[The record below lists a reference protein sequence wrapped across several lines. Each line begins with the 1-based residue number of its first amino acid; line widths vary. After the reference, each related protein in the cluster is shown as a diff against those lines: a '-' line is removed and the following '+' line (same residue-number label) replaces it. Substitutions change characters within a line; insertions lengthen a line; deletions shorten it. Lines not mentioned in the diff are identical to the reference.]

1 MPKKLYNEKFKK
13 SLVYLYHY
21 GTPKYT
27 LCNDFGVSIAS
38 LTRWIKF
45 YNTEN
50 IDLNEATNILQMYE
64 LKKQKSVLEA
74 EISALSEAITIF
86 NMETSSVEN

>member
-1 MPKKLYNEKFKK
+1 MKNSKK
-13 SLVYLYHY
+13 SLVYLYHK
-21 GTPKYT
+21 GTSKHT

-64 LKKQKSVLEA
+64 LKKQKKGTRGRNFCFIRSYLD
-74 EISALSEAITIF
+74 F
-86 NMETSSVEN
+86 

>member
-1 MPKKLYNEKFKK
+1 
-13 SLVYLYHY
+13 
-21 GTPKYT
+21 
-27 LCNDFGVSIAS
+27 
-38 LTRWIKF
+38 
-45 YNTEN
+45 
-50 IDLNEATNILQMYE
+50 QMYE

>member
-1 MPKKLYNEKFKK
+1 MPKNYIMKNSK
-13 SLVYLYHY
+13 SLVYLYHK
-21 GTPKYT
+21 GTSKHT

-64 LKKQKSVLEA
+64 LKTKRY
-74 EISALSEAITIF
+74 
-86 NMETSSVEN
+86 

>member
-13 SLVYLYHY
+13 SLVYLYHQ

-64 LKKQKSVLEA
+64 LKKQKSVL
-74 EISALSEAITIF
+74 
-86 NMETSSVEN
+86 

>member
-1 MPKKLYNEKFKK
+1 MPKNYIMKIQK
-13 SLVYLYHY
+13 SLVYLYHK
-21 GTPKYT
+21 GTSKHT

-64 LKKQKSVLEA
+64 LKTKKVLEA
-74 EISALSEAITIF
+74 EISALSEAISIF
-86 NMETSSVEN
+86 NMETSIAEN

>member
-1 MPKKLYNEKFKK
+1 
-13 SLVYLYHY
+13 
-21 GTPKYT
+21 
-27 LCNDFGVSIAS
+27 
-38 LTRWIKF
+38 F

>member
-13 SLVYLYHY
+13 SLVYLYHI
-21 GTPKYT
+21 
-27 LCNDFGVSIAS
+27 CNDFGVSIAS

-64 LKKQKSVLEA
+64 LKKQKKVLEA
-74 EISALSEAITIF
+74 EISALSEAISIF
-86 NMETSSVEN
+86 NMETSIAEN

>member
-1 MPKKLYNEKFKK
+1 
-13 SLVYLYHY
+13 
-21 GTPKYT
+21 
-27 LCNDFGVSIAS
+27 
-38 LTRWIKF
+38 
-45 YNTEN
+45 
-50 IDLNEATNILQMYE
+50 NILQMYE

>member
-13 SLVYLYHY
+13 SLVYLYHQ

-50 IDLNEATNILQMYE
+50 
-64 LKKQKSVLEA
+64 
-74 EISALSEAITIF
+74 
-86 NMETSSVEN
+86 

>member
-1 MPKKLYNEKFKK
+1 MKNSKK
-13 SLVYLYHY
+13 SLVYLYHH

-64 LKKQKSVLEA
+64 IKKTKIGTRGRNFCFIRSYHD
-74 EISALSEAITIF
+74 F
-86 NMETSSVEN
+86 